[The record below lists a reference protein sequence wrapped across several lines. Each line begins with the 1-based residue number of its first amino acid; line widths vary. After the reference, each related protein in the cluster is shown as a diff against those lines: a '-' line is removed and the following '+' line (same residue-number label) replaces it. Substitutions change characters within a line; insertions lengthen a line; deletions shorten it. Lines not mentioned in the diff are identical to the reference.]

1 MTKTLAPLKT
11 SIAVLIAALALS
23 ACLHTPA
30 PTPTP
35 KPRVDG
41 GAKRGGGY
49 YKDDGPGDKIPD
61 DLDAIP
67 DAVPRAEP
75 FHRAANRPY
84 VVFGKTYVPDTR
96 LRSFRQRGTAS
107 WYGKKFHGRKTSI
120 GEPYDMFAMTA
131 AHPTLALPS
140 YARVTNVANGKS
152 VVVRVIDRGPFH
164 ASRVI
169 DLSYAA
175 AYRLGYINAGSA
187 LVEVESLLPGSSAP
201 PPAKPPTPPPMKPPV
216 PVVIDAAPP
225 AAEEAAARTIPP
237 PAVELPEG
245 REEGEK
251 TDEADEIEA
260 LLAQSDD
267 AGSVETLGA
276 SPTAS
281 PRGGIFLQL
290 GAFSSTDN
298 AENFRLR
305 LAQELDWLTEEFR
318 IIQGDAVHR
327 VQIGPYPDR
336 ASAEKVARK
345 IKETVGYSPS
355 FVNDAP

>member
-1 MTKTLAPLKT
+1 MTKTLVPLKT
-11 SIAVLIAALALS
+11 SIVVLIAAFIVS

-30 PTPTP
+30 PTPT
-35 KPRVDG
+35 KPRADG

-96 LRSFRQRGTAS
+96 LRAFKQRGTAS

-187 LVEVESLLPGSSAP
+187 LVEVESLLPGSPAP
-201 PPAKPPTPPPMKPPV
+201 TPAKPPAPPPMKAPA
-216 PVVIDAAPP
+216 PVVIDAATP
-225 AAEEAAARTIPP
+225 AAEDAAARTSPP

-245 REEGEK
+245 REES

-267 AGSVETLGA
+267 AASVETLGVLQA
-276 SPTAS
+276 VP

-318 IIQGDAVHR
+318 IIKGDAVHR

-345 IKETVGYSPS
+345 IKESVGYSPS